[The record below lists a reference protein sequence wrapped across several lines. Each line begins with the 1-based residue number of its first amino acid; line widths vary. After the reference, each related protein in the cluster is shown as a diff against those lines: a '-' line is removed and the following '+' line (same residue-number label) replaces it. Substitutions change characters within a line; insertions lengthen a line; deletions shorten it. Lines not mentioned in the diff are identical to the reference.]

1 MSNKSV
7 VSGHYL
13 GIGYERLGHAE
24 FADQWIYL
32 DPDGPWLMR
41 EGERLRQ
48 EQEHLAV
55 EDVRVARGVARG
67 DPAAVR
73 RLAAQ
78 LAYWRDLDLAH
89 TSGVTPEVHA
99 EIRRLRVRR
108 GEPADQ

>member
-1 MSNKSV
+1 MSSKAV

-13 GIGYERLGHAE
+13 ALGYERRGHAE

-32 DPDGPWLMR
+32 DQDGLEKLR
-41 EGERLRQ
+41 DGERLAQ

-55 EDVRVARGVARG
+55 EDASVARGVARG

-99 EIRRLRVRR
+99 EIRRLRVGR